1 MKLLTL
7 NTHSWQEQHQLQ
19 KLAIVAQ
26 AIIDQDC
33 DVIALQEV
41 NQHHLS
47 AVVNEQI
54 CSNHPVHSDN
64 YGYLLQQ
71 KLAELGHD
79 YQLTWD
85 FVHQSYDV
93 YQEGLAFLTRLPIIE
108 HQVIDLSDHY
118 DVSNWKHR
126 RAVRIKVAYKQQELD
141 FYNCHC
147 GWWNDEQGSFADH
160 LNRITATLSP
170 RLSFLLG
177 DFNNPSH
184 LRDQGYDY
192 ALQRHLFD
200 CYTMAKTKDTG
211 ITVVKNIDGWQQNS
225 QLLRLDYIF
234 SNQQVSVKQH
244 QTIFNGDFYDVV
256 SDHFGI
262 ITEISISSE

>member
-7 NTHSWQEQHQLQ
+7 NTHSWQEDNQLQ
-19 KLAIVAQ
+19 KLDIVAQ
-26 AIIDQDC
+26 AIIEQHC

-47 AVVNEQI
+47 TVISEQTL
-54 CSNHPVHSDN
+54 SNHPVREDN

-71 KLAELGHD
+71 KLAELGHH

-108 HQVIDLSDHY
+108 HQVIDLNDHY
-118 DVSNWKHR
+118 DESNWKHR
-126 RAVRIKVAYKQQELD
+126 RAVRIKVVYQHREID

-147 GWWNDEQGSFADH
+147 GWWNDKESLFTDH
-160 LNRITATLSP
+160 LNRITAVLSS

-184 LRDQGYDY
+184 IRNEGYDY
-192 ALQRHLFD
+192 TLQCNLYD
-200 CYTMAKTKDTG
+200 CYSISESKDTG
-211 ITVVKNIDGWQQNS
+211 TTVIKNIDGWQKNTQA
-225 QLLRLDYIF
+225 LRLDYIF
-234 SNQQVSVKQH
+234 SNQKVAVMQH
-244 QTIFNGDFYDVV
+244 RVIFNDDFYEAV

-262 ITEISISSE
+262 IMDVTIVTE

>member
-7 NTHSWQEQHQLQ
+7 NTHSWQEDNQLQ
-19 KLAIVAQ
+19 KLEVVAQ
-26 AIIDQDC
+26 AIIDQGC

-41 NQHHLS
+41 NQHQLS

-54 CSNHPVHSDN
+54 LSNHPVHEDN

-79 YQLTWD
+79 YYLTWD

-93 YQEGLAFLTRLPIIE
+93 YQEGLAFLSRLPIIE
-108 HQVIDLSDHY
+108 RQVIDLNDDY
-118 DVSNWKHR
+118 DERNWKHR
-126 RAVRIKVAYKQQELD
+126 RAVRITVAYQQREID

-147 GWWNDEQGSFADH
+147 GWWNDEESSFVDH
-160 LNRITATLSP
+160 LNRITATLSL

-184 LRDQGYDY
+184 IRNEGYDY
-192 ALQRHLFD
+192 ALQCNLHD
-200 CYTMAKTKDTG
+200 CYSISESKDTG
-211 ITVVKNIDGWQQNS
+211 TTVIKNIDGWQQNS
-225 QLLRLDYIF
+225 QALRLDYIF
-234 SNQQVSVKQH
+234 SNQQVAVIKH
-244 QTIFNGDFYDVV
+244 KVIFNDDFYTVV
-256 SDHFGI
+256 SDHFGVFSLI
-262 ITEISISSE
+262 DISE